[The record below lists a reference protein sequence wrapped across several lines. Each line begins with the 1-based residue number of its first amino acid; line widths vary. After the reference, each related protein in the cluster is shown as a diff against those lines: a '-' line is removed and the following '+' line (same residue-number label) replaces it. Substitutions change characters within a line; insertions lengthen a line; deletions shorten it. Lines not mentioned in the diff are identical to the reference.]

1 MKCEEVEE
9 LAGAYALEALPTETL
24 REVRE
29 HLESCSQHSEV
40 AGLQAVASTLSVAAP
55 EMEPPPDLKTRLMG
69 AIRQEAAPA
78 AERASRESHGFWL
91 RRWLSPPVRPYVLAA
106 ALAIAVAA
114 LAGWNVYLQTSDGD
128 GQDVTFVRALTDDG
142 GAAAGRILYVQDEQ
156 LAVLTVQD
164 LAPLPID
171 KTYQVWA
178 ISGGAATGIGLFN
191 TSESGEASAAI
202 EVDLSEAEIV
212 AITVEPAGGSPQPTT
227 EPVLEAE
234 L

>member
-1 MKCEEVEE
+1 VKCEEVEE
-9 LAGAYALEALPTETL
+9 LAGAYALQALPAETL
-24 REVRE
+24 QEVRK
-29 HLESCSQHSEV
+29 HLASCSQHSEM
-40 AGLQAVASTLSVAAP
+40 AGLQAVASTLSAAAP

-78 AERASRESHGFWL
+78 AEGRPHEMDGSWL
-91 RRWLSPPVRPYVLAA
+91 RRWLSPTARPYVLAA

-114 LAGWNVYLQTSDGD
+114 LAGWNVYLQTSDDG
-128 GQDVTFVRALTDDG
+128 GQDVTFVRALTDG
-142 GAAAGRILYVQDEQ
+142 GVAQGRVLYVQEEQ
-156 LAVLTVQD
+156 IAVITVED
-164 LAPLPID
+164 LEPLPADQI
-171 KTYQVWA
+171 YQVWA
-178 ISGGAATGIGLFN
+178 ISDDTAIGIGLFN

-202 EVDLSEAEIV
+202 EFDLSEAEIV

>member
-9 LAGAYALEALPTETL
+9 LAGAYALEALPAETL

-29 HLESCSQHSEV
+29 HLASCSQHSEV
-40 AGLQAVASTLSVAAP
+40 AGLQAVASTLSATAP

-78 AERASRESHGFWL
+78 AEGKPHEMDGYWL
-91 RRWLSPPVRPYVLAA
+91 RRWLSPTVRPYVLAA

-128 GQDVTFVRALTDDG
+128 GQDVTFVRTLTDG
-142 GAAAGRILYVQDEQ
+142 GVAQGRVLYVQEEQ
-156 LAVLTVQD
+156 VAVITVED
-164 LAPLPID
+164 LEPLPAD
-171 KTYQVWA
+171 QTYQVWA

-202 EVDLSEAEIV
+202 QFDLSEAEIV

>member
-9 LAGAYALEALPTETL
+9 LAGAYALQALPAEML

-29 HLESCSQHSEV
+29 HLASCSQHSEV
-40 AGLQAVASTLSVAAP
+40 ASLHAVASTLPFAAT
-55 EMEPPPDLKTRLMG
+55 EMEPPPGLKARLMG

-78 AERASRESHGFWL
+78 AERASREAHGSWL
-91 RRWLSPPVRPYVLAA
+91 RRWLSPPARPYLLAA
-106 ALAIAVAA
+106 ALAIAVAV
-114 LAGWNVYLQTSDGD
+114 LAGWNVYLQTSDD
-128 GQDVTFVRALTDDG
+128 GGQNVTFVRTLTDG
-142 GAAAGRILYVQDEQ
+142 GAAAGRILYVQEEQ
-156 LAVLTVQD
+156 LAVITVQD
-164 LAPLPID
+164 LAPLADD

-191 TSESGEASAAI
+191 TSDSGEASAAI
-202 EVDLSEAEIV
+202 QFDLSDAEVV